1 MKLNQLENFEID
13 EAPLGF
19 LKKTGLGIA
28 SKFGG
33 RTARGQLKTGSKAN
47 ELYNDYLEFVGQYA
61 NTFQSKKPTTDS
73 LLAYLEKKGLDKR
86 EFAQLIDKE
95 LQAMAPAPEEEPEA
109 DADQEQ
115 PQDAEQPAAQNAD
128 DDSNPLKPGNN
139 SNIKTPGDIGNLDAD
154 KSIPGSTKMP
164 TQASDAEKTAT
175 GAAKQTIPS
184 MAPKKPGVRPQ
195 GGGKVKGQLSQTPG
209 AIKKRNARAK
219 AGSQLQLMSM
229 YSEEAQRYRKNFERI
244 DWTLKED
251 QAYYNALEFMGV
263 MEAEIPKQVLNK
275 ILNIAAEKMPADAPK
290 APQAQSD
297 QGQDQDQ
304 SSGGFGG
311 ATGAGE
317 EEKPGLMKSFTQGF
331 KKGLT
336 GKDEEGEKRGTIN
349 YQKIGQF
356 FPDVDSG
363 QMRKALSKA
372 LQGQPLSIEQ
382 NKLLAYA
389 FTELVKKDSQET
401 TKIMNLLK
409 QYRQT

>member
-1 MKLNQLENFEID
+1 MKLNQLENFD
-13 EAPLGF
+13 VNEAPLGF

-28 SKFGG
+28 SKFGS
-33 RTARGQLKTGSKAN
+33 RTARGQLKTGAASN
-47 ELYNDYLEFVGQYA
+47 ELYNDYLEFVGQYS
-61 NTFQSKKPTTDS
+61 NTFGSTKPTTDS

-95 LQAMAPAPEEEPEA
+95 LQAMAPAPGEEPEADQA

-115 PQDAEQPAAQNAD
+115 PQDAPAAQNAD
-128 DDSNPLKPGNN
+128 DESNPLKPG
-139 SNIKTPGDIGNLDAD
+139 SQPTDMTD
-154 KSIPGSTKMP
+154 KVTNPN
-164 TQASDAEKTAT
+164 DAEKTAT
-175 GAAKQTIPS
+175 DNSTNTIPS
-184 MAPKKPGVRPQ
+184 MAPEKEKRQKTGGKIKGKTSYTKSAIRQRNARKKPGQQIELPL
-195 GGGKVKGQLSQTPG
+195 G
-209 AIKKRNARAK
+209 N
-219 AGSQLQLMSM
+219 SM

-275 ILNIAAEKMPADAPK
+275 ILSIAAEKLPQDAPK
-290 APQAQSD
+290 APQAQPN
-297 QGQDQDQ
+297 QGQSQDQDQ

-311 ATGAGE
+311 ATGASD
-317 EEKPGLMKSFTQGF
+317 EEKPGLMKSFKQGF

-336 GKDEEGEKRGTIN
+336 GQDSEEDGEKRGTIN

>member
-33 RTARGQLKTGSKAN
+33 RTARGQLKTGAAAN

-86 EFAQLIDKE
+86 EFAQIIDKE

-115 PQDAEQPAAQNAD
+115 PQDAEQPAAQNAND
-128 DDSNPLKPGNN
+128 ENNPLKPGNT
-139 SNIKTPGDIGNLDAD
+139 SNIKTPGDIGNLDSD
-154 KSIPGSTKMP
+154 KTIPGSNTEIPTTTNTITTTTKRK
-164 TQASDAEKTAT
+164 KT
-175 GAAKQTIPS
+175 
-184 MAPKKPGVRPQ
+184 
-195 GGGKVKGQLSQTPG
+195 GGKVAGAPDSMTKNAIRLRNRRKNKSGKGGQLELPLG
-209 AIKKRNARAK
+209 D
-219 AGSQLQLMSM
+219 SM

-275 ILNIAAEKMPADAPK
+275 ILNIAAEKMPADAPQAPQ
-290 APQAQSD
+290 APQAQTD
-297 QGQDQDQ
+297 QGQDQDQDQ

-311 ATGAGE
+311 ATGKGN
-317 EEKPGLMKSFTQGF
+317 EEKPGKWDSFKQGF
-331 KKGLT
+331 KQGMS
-336 GKDEEGEKRGTIN
+336 GDGGEKKGTIN
-349 YQKIGQF
+349 YQKIGDF
-356 FPDVDSG
+356 FPEVDSG
-363 QMRKALSKA
+363 KMRKALGKA
-372 LQGQPLSIEQ
+372 LQGQPLSVEE

-389 FTELVKKDSQET
+389 FTELVKKDPQET
-401 TKIMNLLK
+401 TKLMNVLK

>member
-33 RTARGQLKTGSKAN
+33 RTARGQLKTGAAAN

-115 PQDAEQPAAQNAD
+115 PQDAEQPAAQNAND
-128 DDSNPLKPGNN
+128 ENNPLKPGNT
-139 SNIKTPGDIGNLDAD
+139 SNIKTPGDIGNLDSD
-154 KSIPGSTKMP
+154 KTIPGSDKEIPTTTNTITTTTKRKKTGGREKGGLKMTP
-164 TQASDAEKTAT
+164 TAIYQRNRRKNKS
-175 GAAKQTIPS
+175 
-184 MAPKKPGVRPQ
+184 
-195 GGGKVKGQLSQTPG
+195 GKGGQLELPLPLG
-209 AIKKRNARAK
+209 N
-219 AGSQLQLMSM
+219 SM
-229 YSEEAQRYRKNFERI
+229 YSEESQRYRKNFERI

-290 APQAQSD
+290 TPQSQSD
-297 QGQDQDQ
+297 QGQDQGQ

-336 GKDEEGEKRGTIN
+336 TSKDEEGEKRGTIN

>member
-33 RTARGQLKTGSKAN
+33 RTARGQLKTGAAAN

-86 EFAQLIDKE
+86 EFAQIIDKE
-95 LQAMAPAPEEEPEA
+95 LQAMAPAPEEEPER
-109 DADQEQ
+109 QEPTIDE
-115 PQDAEQPAAQNAD
+115 PQAQNAD

-139 SNIKTPGDIGNLDAD
+139 SNIKTPGDIGNLDSD
-154 KSIPGSTKMP
+154 KSIPGATTPMP
-164 TQASDAEKTAT
+164 TQTSNAEKTAT
-175 GAAKQTIPS
+175 SAATQKIPS
-184 MAPKKPGVRPQ
+184 MAPKKKPGVRPQ
-195 GGGKVKGQLSQTPG
+195 GGGKVKGQLSQTPN
-209 AIKKRNARAK
+209 AIRKRNARAK
-219 AGSQLQLMSM
+219 SGSQLQLMSM

-275 ILNIAAEKMPADAPK
+275 ILNIAAEKIPADAPQS
-290 APQAQSD
+290 PQAQTD
-297 QGQDQDQ
+297 QGQDTDQDQ

-311 ATGAGE
+311 ATGKGK
-317 EEKPGLMKSFTQGF
+317 EEKPGKWDSFKQGF
-331 KKGLT
+331 KQGMS
-336 GKDEEGEKRGTIN
+336 GDDGEKKGTIN
-349 YQKIGQF
+349 YQKIGDF
-356 FPDVDSG
+356 FPEVDSG

-389 FTELVKKDSQET
+389 FTELVKKDPQET
-401 TKIMNLLK
+401 TKLMNVLK
-409 QYRQT
+409 QYRQA

>member
-1 MKLNQLENFEID
+1 MKLNQLENFDIN

-28 SKFGG
+28 SKFGS
-33 RTARGQLKTGSKAN
+33 RTARGQLKTGAASN
-47 ELYNDYLEFVGQYA
+47 ELYNDYLEFVGQYS
-61 NTFQSKKPTTDS
+61 NTFGSTKPTTDS
-73 LLAYLEKKGLDKR
+73 LLAYLEQKGLDKR

-95 LQAMAPAPEEEPEA
+95 LQAMAPAPEEDPEDRQEPTIDEPE
-109 DADQEQ
+109 QE
-115 PQDAEQPAAQNAD
+115 PAAQNAD
-128 DDSNPLKPGNN
+128 DEGNPLKPGNEP
-139 SNIKTPGDIGNLDAD
+139 TDMTD
-154 KSIPGSTKMP
+154 KVTAPN
-164 TQASDAEKTAT
+164 DAEKTAT
-175 GAAKQTIPS
+175 DNSTNTIPS
-184 MAPKKPGVRPQ
+184 MAPKRKKTGGRQKGGLKNTPSAIYQRNRRKMKS
-195 GGGKVKGQLSQTPG
+195 GGKGQMELPLG
-209 AIKKRNARAK
+209 N
-219 AGSQLQLMSM
+219 SM

-275 ILNIAAEKMPADAPK
+275 ILNIAAEKMPKNAPQ
-290 APQAQSD
+290 APQAQPDQD
-297 QGQDQDQ
+297 QGQDQ

-311 ATGAGE
+311 TTGAGK
-317 EEKPGLMKSFTQGF
+317 EEKPGLMKSFAQGF
-331 KKGLT
+331 KKGF
-336 GKDEEGEKRGTIN
+336 DPDSEEGGEKRGTIN

>member
-33 RTARGQLKTGSKAN
+33 RTARGQLKTGSAAN

-95 LQAMAPAPEEEPEA
+95 LQAMAPAPEEEPER
-109 DADQEQ
+109 QEPTIDE
-115 PQDAEQPAAQNAD
+115 PQAEPQAQNAND
-128 DDSNPLKPGNN
+128 ENNPLKPGNN
-139 SNIKTPGDIGNLDAD
+139 SNIKTPGDIGNLDSD
-154 KSIPGSTKMP
+154 KTIPGSNTEIPITTNNTTANVQQKRKKTGGRVAGAPDSMTKN
-164 TQASDAEKTAT
+164 AIRLRNRRKNKS
-175 GAAKQTIPS
+175 
-184 MAPKKPGVRPQ
+184 
-195 GGGKVKGQLSQTPG
+195 GKGGQLELPLG
-209 AIKKRNARAK
+209 N
-219 AGSQLQLMSM
+219 SM

-251 QAYYNALEFMGV
+251 QSYYSALEFMGV

-275 ILNIAAEKMPADAPK
+275 ILNIAAEKMPADAPQ
-290 APQAQSD
+290 APQAQTD
-297 QGQDQDQ
+297 QGQDQGQDTGQDQ

-311 ATGAGE
+311 ATGKGK
-317 EEKPGLMKSFTQGF
+317 EEKPGKWDSFKQGF
-331 KKGLT
+331 KQGMS
-336 GKDEEGEKRGTIN
+336 GDDGEKKGTIN
-349 YQKIGQF
+349 YQKIGDF
-356 FPDVDSG
+356 FPEVDSG
-363 QMRKALSKA
+363 KMRKALGKA
-372 LQGQPLSIEQ
+372 LQGQPLSVEE

-389 FTELVKKDSQET
+389 FTELVKKDPQET
-401 TKIMNLLK
+401 TKLMNVLK

>member
-33 RTARGQLKTGSKAN
+33 RTARGQLKTGSAAN

-95 LQAMAPAPEEEPEA
+95 LQAMAPAPEEEPER
-109 DADQEQ
+109 QEPTIDE
-115 PQDAEQPAAQNAD
+115 PQAEPQAQNAND
-128 DDSNPLKPGNN
+128 ENNPLKPGNT
-139 SNIKTPGDIGNLDAD
+139 SNIKTPGDIGNLDSD
-154 KSIPGSTKMP
+154 KTIPGSDKEIPTTTNTITTTTKRKKTGGREKGGLKMTP
-164 TQASDAEKTAT
+164 TAIYQRNRRKNKS
-175 GAAKQTIPS
+175 
-184 MAPKKPGVRPQ
+184 
-195 GGGKVKGQLSQTPG
+195 GKGGQLELPLG
-209 AIKKRNARAK
+209 N
-219 AGSQLQLMSM
+219 SM

-244 DWTLKED
+244 DWTLKEE

-275 ILNIAAEKMPADAPK
+275 ILNIAAEKMPADAPQ
-290 APQAQSD
+290 APQAQAD
-297 QGQDQDQ
+297 QGQDTDQDQ

-311 ATGAGE
+311 ATGKGK
-317 EEKPGLMKSFTQGF
+317 EEKPGKWDSFKQGF
-331 KKGLT
+331 KQGMS
-336 GKDEEGEKRGTIN
+336 GDGEEKKGTIN
-349 YQKIGQF
+349 YQKIGDF
-356 FPDVDSG
+356 FPEVDSG
-363 QMRKALSKA
+363 KMRKALGKA
-372 LQGQPLSIEQ
+372 LQGQPLSVEE

-389 FTELVKKDSQET
+389 FAELVKKDPQET
-401 TKIMNLLK
+401 TKLMNVLK
-409 QYRQT
+409 QYRQA